1 MAEASGGDPFDEGFE
16 AFDRGVAR
24 EDCPYPEGSAERKIW
39 EEGWDEAESVDEEGG
54 PGDEN

>member
-1 MAEASGGDPFDEGFE
+1 MAEASRGDPFDEGFE
-16 AFDRGVAR
+16 AFGRGAPR
-24 EDCPYPEGSAERKIW
+24 EDCPYPEGSDERKIW